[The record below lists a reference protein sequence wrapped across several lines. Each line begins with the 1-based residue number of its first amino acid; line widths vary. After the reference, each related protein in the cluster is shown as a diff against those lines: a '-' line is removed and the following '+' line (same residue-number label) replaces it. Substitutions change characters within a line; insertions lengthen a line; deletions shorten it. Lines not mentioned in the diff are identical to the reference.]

1 MIFQENWALEKIVQ
15 KICRPKLVMI
25 TANCSKK
32 EISFKSLVD
41 NVSIETIT
49 LLESALVLLAY
60 LKF

>member
-1 MIFQENWALEKIVQ
+1 MVFQENWALEKIVQ
-15 KICRPKLVMI
+15 KFAGQKLVMI
-25 TANCSKK
+25 TAKCSKK